1 VSSGKP
7 GVWNEPL
14 TPKVWASATKGCEML
29 YAKVRIMKGEN
40 SPTNP
45 LESDPRWQLVQRI
58 AASSGFVK
66 SPRLSTFLLY
76 VSKQTLSGESACLN
90 ERCIG
95 EVVFERSPDY
105 DPRDDNIV
113 RSHASRLRLR
123 LLDYFEG
130 EGVSEDLRVNI
141 PRGSYVPIFEQLVSE
156 PEVTALAEPS
166 PESADPNIDAEAK
179 PAPASLRS
187 GAPIFLVVCLVLL
200 AAAIA
205 AASTFVYLRFPATL
219 QQTASHKLWSQ
230 MFRRDQ
236 ETIIVPADS
245 SLVIA
250 RLMIGHQI
258 GLPDYAGGQ
267 YRLSTICDK
276 PCDLGLVHTVEELRY
291 TSMSDLEF
299 AVKVTHIPEAIPDRT
314 EIRYARDLELK
325 DFKESN
331 LILAGSQEA
340 DPWLSA
346 VSGQM
351 NFVVH
356 DDPGAGTLRVEN
368 RQPRAGEKSEYPFD
382 PHNPQ
387 HRGLA
392 TIAFL
397 PNLSGNGNLLIVQGF
412 SLAGTQAAAEFVTN
426 AQEFD
431 EFFSSYSGTASKL
444 PHFEILLSTLEIN
457 GMASRPIPLAWHIY
471 P

>member
-1 VSSGKP
+1 V
-7 GVWNEPL
+7 
-14 TPKVWASATKGCEML
+14 AISAT
-29 YAKVRIMKGEN
+29 V
-40 SPTNP
+40 
-45 LESDPRWQLVQRI
+45 
-58 AASSGFVK
+58 
-66 SPRLSTFLLY
+66 
-76 VSKQTLSGESACLN
+76 
-90 ERCIG
+90 
-95 EVVFERSPDY
+95 
-105 DPRDDNIV
+105 
-113 RSHASRLRLR
+113 
-123 LLDYFEG
+123 
-130 EGVSEDLRVNI
+130 
-141 PRGSYVPIFEQLVSE
+141 
-156 PEVTALAEPS
+156 
-166 PESADPNIDAEAK
+166 
-179 PAPASLRS
+179 
-187 GAPIFLVVCLVLL
+187 
-200 AAAIA
+200 
-205 AASTFVYLRFPATL
+205 TFVGLRYPGTV
-219 QQTASHKLWSQ
+219 QQTAIHKLWSQ

-250 RLMIGHQI
+250 KLLIGHPVR
-258 GLPDYAGGQ
+258 LAEYAGGRYQ
-267 YRLSTICDK
+267 EAITCDK
-276 PCDLGLVHTVEELRY
+276 PCDQRMVQTVEALRY

-299 AVKVTHIPEAIPDRT
+299 AVKVTHIPEAVPDRI

-356 DDPGAGTLRVEN
+356 DDPTMGALRVEN
-368 RQPRAGEKSEYPFD
+368 RQPKAGEKSEYLYD
-382 PHNPQ
+382 PHDPQ

-426 AQEFD
+426 GPEFD
-431 EFFSSYSGTASKL
+431 ALFPSYSGNISKL
-444 PHFEILLSTLEIN
+444 PHFEILLNTMEIN
-457 GMASRPIPLAWHIY
+457 GMASRPIPLAWHTY

>member
-1 VSSGKP
+1 
-7 GVWNEPL
+7 
-14 TPKVWASATKGCEML
+14 ML

-40 SPTNP
+40 SPTSR

-58 AASSGFVK
+58 AASSGFAN

-76 VSKQTLSGESACLN
+76 VSKETLSGEGACLN

-123 LLDYFEG
+123 LQDYFDG
-130 EGVSEDLRVNI
+130 EGASEELRVNI
-141 PRGSYVPIFEQLVSE
+141 PRGSYVPVFEQLVSE
-156 PEVTALAEPS
+156 PEVTVLAEPS
-166 PESADPNIDAEAK
+166 PESAVPNIDAVAT
-179 PAPASLRS
+179 PSSASLRT
-187 GAPIFLVVCLVLL
+187 GAPISQVVFLVIL
-200 AAAIA
+200 AAVIA
-205 AASTFVYLRFPATL
+205 TVSTFVYLRFPATL

-236 ETIIVPADS
+236 ETLIVPADS

-258 GLPDYAGGQ
+258 GLPEYAGGQ
-267 YRLSTICDK
+267 YRLSTVCDR
-276 PCDLGLVHTVEELRY
+276 PCDLRMVNTIEELRY

-314 EIRYARDLELK
+314 EIRFARDLELK

-356 DDPGAGTLRVEN
+356 DDPSAGALRVEN
-368 RQPRAGEKSEYPFD
+368 RRPKPGEKSEYPYD
-382 PHNPQ
+382 PRDPQ

-426 AQEFD
+426 GKEFD
-431 EFFSSYSGTASKL
+431 ALFPSYSGNTSKL
-444 PHFEILLSTLEIN
+444 PHLEILLNTVEIN
-457 GMASRPIPLAWHIY
+457 GMASRPIPLAWHTY